1 MSALLVPAE
10 IVKFLP
16 CDEVG
21 MLMLLLSLLLS
32 SKSPERVNLFAASE
46 SKSVLLA
53 HPIFPL
59 SETLI
64 LPLTVNAL
72 DASESKSVSLV
83 HPIFPLSGI
92 LILPENVANLALS
105 SFKMEVLVFPINS
118 EILNSISPPPFS
130 PLPIPLCKIK
140 LPP

>member
-46 SKSVLLA
+46 SKSVSLA

-59 SETLI
+59 SET
-64 LPLTVNAL
+64 
-72 DASESKSVSLV
+72 SKFFEITIFSDPVVVSNLRKLVKVVSLV
-83 HPIFPLSGI
+83 CSFVTLVPIFSPTVLLFANIILLS
-92 LILPENVANLALS
+92 LA
-105 SFKMEVLVFPINS
+105 
-118 EILNSISPPPFS
+118 PPFHF
-130 PLPIPLCKIK
+130 K
-140 LPP
+140 LPLNAVDLSVPEITIAS